1 MNVCM
6 YPPIRGGRGSRELVR
21 YVQDRVNEERGVKRF
36 VPCQF
41 ALFVLLPYTRT
52 THEWEEG
59 VQGLLGT
66 LDSRIVSMPIPCA
79 ALRFLHIH
87 NRYGEREL
95 SSVSLFSC
103 YRNGPLPPLVGNKN
117 GQTNRQACMQDVN
130 HCVMQKW
137 GGNVHGNKSCQKKGT
152 RRLDGRNKA

>member
-1 MNVCM
+1 M
-6 YPPIRGGRGSRELVR
+6 YPPIRDGRGSRELVR

-59 VQGLLGT
+59 VQGLLET

-87 NRYGEREL
+87 NCYGERDL

-103 YRNGPLPPLVGNKN
+103 YRNGPLPPSSEIRTDK
-117 GQTNRQACMQDVN
+117 QTDKRACMQDVN
-130 HCVMQKW
+130 QCVMQKW
-137 GGNVHGNKSCQKKGT
+137 GDTSTEISPAKRRGRGGWMDET
-152 RRLDGRNKA
+152 RHELN